1 MCKKKKKKELKVIF
15 GESQFLF
22 WYHLRFLFYRE
33 PVTESLPVTLP
44 TFLCPASPTLPS
56 VELALS
62 LLDDPAVQVSEEI
75 SEERLDSKLIMCVIY
90 FIICN

>member
-1 MCKKKKKKELKVIF
+1 MCKKKKK
-15 GESQFLF
+15 GTESTFRRITVPFLV
-22 WYHLRFLFYRE
+22 FLFYRE

-44 TFLCPASPTLPS
+44 TFLSPASPTLPS

-75 SEERLDSKLIMCVIY
+75 PEERLDGKLIMCVIY